1 MALVVLLAAQPAPA
15 VELWS
20 SPDGARY
27 WALDAALKWTSLV
40 YPERWSSASLWR
52 GRLAL
57 GAQPAQQWHVRVAY
71 EQRARSVSEGA
82 GIGGGAGI
90 LPPETGAPYR
100 LRPIDRALVDV
111 GSTFSLRHELDRA
124 LVVRRL
130 GSGEVQIGRQAIGWG
145 RGVLFGA
152 VAALGESVDASAFVG
167 RVQGY
172 VGEVDGE
179 VLVGRRR
186 RDLFAGV
193 AASLPVKGAEV
204 HGEWALFATPEPVL
218 ERDKVFEVLLGGS
231 YAWDICGGL
240 LLLGEYHYSG
250 WGTEDIEDLTAHL
263 ADATYRERIFR
274 GDAQIAGRHA
284 GGLQLSRGFGSAL
297 PLSAGWIFAPTD
309 GSGVLTALATW
320 VFSDAVTLA
329 ASGYWPYGDE
339 PTGAVLRS
347 EYGGVARSGLLQI
360 SFYY

>member
-1 MALVVLLAAQPAPA
+1 
-15 VELWS
+15 
-20 SPDGARY
+20 
-27 WALDAALKWTSLV
+27 
-40 YPERWSSASLWR
+40 
-52 GRLAL
+52 LAL

-145 RGVLFGA
+145 RGVLFGAVDIFAPFNPLENDREWRRGIDAVRASLPLTDLFSLDA

-297 PLSAGWIFAPTD
+297 PLSAGWIFAPTE